1 MAMADGHGH
10 GRWPWPSS
18 GSPVLWFG
26 MQMLE
31 QQNDTADP
39 ISCKLRTYPCCYP
52 TAQRLAAQERT
63 GAAVRG
69 GWLTGSER

>member
-1 MAMADGHGH
+1 
-10 GRWPWPSS
+10 
-18 GSPVLWFG
+18 

-52 TAQRLAAQERT
+52 TAERLAAQERT
-63 GAAVRG
+63 GAAVSG